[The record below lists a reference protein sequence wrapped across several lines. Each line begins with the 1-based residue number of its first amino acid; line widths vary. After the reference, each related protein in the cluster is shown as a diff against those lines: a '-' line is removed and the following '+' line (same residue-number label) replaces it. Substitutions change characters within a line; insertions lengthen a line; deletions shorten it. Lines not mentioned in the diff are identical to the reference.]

1 MIEEDDYILVNID
14 VDLVD
19 PDYFHEGEKRTQLD
33 VVIKLAHEPSCGNT
47 HRVYQQIPKQKRTPD
62 TRIIPIGW
70 AKISPRPPRF
80 ADDKTTD
87 TY

>member
-1 MIEEDDYILVNID
+1 MIDEDDYILANID

-19 PDYFHEGEKRTQLD
+19 PDYFHEGEKRIQLD
-33 VVIKLAHEPSCGNT
+33 VVIKMAHEPSCGNT

>member
-1 MIEEDDYILVNID
+1 MIDEDDYILANID

-19 PDYFHEGEKRTQLD
+19 PDYFHEGEKRIQLD

-80 ADDKTTD
+80 ADDKTTG

>member
-1 MIEEDDYILVNID
+1 MIDEDDYILANID

-19 PDYFHEGEKRTQLD
+19 PDYFHEGEKRIQLD

>member
-1 MIEEDDYILVNID
+1 MIDEDDYILANID

-19 PDYFHEGEKRTQLD
+19 PDYFHEGEKRIQLD

-47 HRVYQQIPKQKRTPD
+47 HRVFQQIPKQKRTPD

-70 AKISPRPPRF
+70 AKISSPPPRF
-80 ADDKTTD
+80 AHDKNTD

>member
-1 MIEEDDYILVNID
+1 MIDEDDYILANID

-19 PDYFHEGEKRTQLD
+19 PDYFHEGEKRIQLD

-47 HRVYQQIPKQKRTPD
+47 HRVFQQIPKQKRTPD

-70 AKISPRPPRF
+70 AKVSKRSPRF
-80 ADDKTTD
+80 SDDKSTE

>member
-1 MIEEDDYILVNID
+1 MIDEDDYILANID

-19 PDYFHEGEKRTQLD
+19 PDYFHEGEKRIQLD

-47 HRVYQQIPKQKRTPD
+47 HRVYQQIPKLKRTPD

>member
-1 MIEEDDYILVNID
+1 MIDPEDYILGNID

-19 PDYFHEGEKRTQLD
+19 PDYFHEGEKR
-33 VVIKLAHEPSCGNT
+33 IKTAFEPSCGNT
-47 HRVYQQIPKQKRTPD
+47 LRIYQQIPKQKRTPD

-70 AKISPRPPRF
+70 AKISSPPPRF
-80 ADDKTTD
+80 AHDKNTD

>member
-1 MIEEDDYILVNID
+1 MIDEDDYILANID

-19 PDYFHEGEKRTQLD
+19 PDYFHEGDKMIQLD
-33 VVIKLAHEPSCGNT
+33 VVIKMAHEPSCGNT

>member
-1 MIEEDDYILVNID
+1 MIDPDDYILGNID
-14 VDLVD
+14 VSAID
-19 PDYFHEGEKRTQLD
+19 PDFFHEGPKRTQLD
-33 VVIKLAHEPSCGNT
+33 IVIKMAHEPSCGNT
-47 HRVYQQIPKQKRTPD
+47 HRIFQQIPKRQRTPN

-70 AKISPRPPRF
+70 AKVSPRPMRF